1 MSPTESL
8 GVTWPALTD
17 RVERRHALARWAAA
31 EPVLAGLAN
40 LDALAEIVHHGQD
53 PARADELLG
62 GLVRLAAADGGD
74 DEDVALVLGHLLDN
88 GTRKLALQ
96 LRDLSTDIDD
106 LLAGELWLQIRA
118 FPWRRRRRAYAKSL
132 LLDTRLAVL
141 GELRPYRTRDRQ
153 TRVILIDPVAS
164 GTDDEPAREPASSL
178 TGRTGVLDRAHVDAH
193 DQDSSTLLDVLE
205 WAQRS
210 GVIDRA
216 EAALLLELAVAAD
229 STGSAERTRSAGR
242 GVNQRVEIA
251 AVAAR
256 HGVHE
261 KTIWRRRARA
271 LGALQAVSGRY
282 LAAVA

>member
-8 GVTWPALTD
+8 GLTWLVLTD
-17 RVERRHALARWAAA
+17 RVERRQALDRWAAA
-31 EPVLAGLAN
+31 ETVLAGIAS

-74 DEDVALVLGHLLDN
+74 DEDAALVVAHLLAN

-96 LRDLSTDIDD
+96 LRDLSPDIDD
-106 LLAGELWLQIRA
+106 LLAGQLWLQIRT
-118 FPWRRRRRAYAKSL
+118 FPWRQRRRAYAKSL

-141 GELRPYRTRDRQ
+141 AELRPYRTRQRQ

-164 GTDDEPAREPASSL
+164 WTDDDPARGPAGSP
-178 TGRTGVLDRAHVDAH
+178 TGRTGVLDRAHVEAH
-193 DQDSSTLLDVLE
+193 DQDTSTLLDVLE

-216 EAALLLELAVAAD
+216 EAALLLELVVVADAIGP
-229 STGSAERTRSAGR
+229 TERARSAGS
-242 GVNQRVEIA
+242 VNRKAEIA

-256 HGVHE
+256 HGVAE
-261 KTIWRRRARA
+261 KTIWRHRARA
-271 LGALQAVSGRY
+271 LTALQAVSGRY

>member
-8 GVTWPALTD
+8 GLTWLSLGD
-17 RVERRHALARWAAA
+17 RVARTRALDRWGAA
-31 EPVLAGLAN
+31 EELLAGISS
-40 LDALAEIVHHGQD
+40 LDALAEIVHHGHD

-74 DEDVALVLGHLLDN
+74 DEDAAMVVAHLLDN

-96 LRDLSTDIDD
+96 LRDLSDDIDE
-106 LLAGELWLQIRA
+106 LLAGELWLQIRT

-141 GELRPYRTRDRQ
+141 AEVRPYRTRDRQ
-153 TRVILIDPVAS
+153 TRVILIDPVACW
-164 GTDDEPAREPASSL
+164 TDDEPAREPASSP
-178 TGRTGVLDRAHVDAH
+178 TGRTGVLDRAHVEAH

-205 WAQRS
+205 WARRS

-216 EAALLLELAVAAD
+216 EAALLLELVVAAD
-229 STGSAERTRSAGR
+229 EVGLAERRRSAGR
-242 GVNQRVEIA
+242 SVNQRAEIA

-256 HGVHE
+256 HGVHA

-271 LGALQAVSGRY
+271 LGALQAASGRY

>member
-1 MSPTESL
+1 MSPTDSL
-8 GVTWPALTD
+8 GVTWPALTE
-17 RVERRHALARWAAA
+17 RVDPVRGLDRWAAA
-31 EPVLAGLAN
+31 EPALAGIGTAGE
-40 LDALAEIVHHGQD
+40 LAETVHNGGD

-62 GLVRLAAADGGD
+62 ALVRLGAVDGGNE
-74 DEDVALVLGHLLDN
+74 EDAALLVAHLLGN

-96 LRDLSTDIDD
+96 LRDLSADIDE
-106 LLAGELWLQIRA
+106 LLAGELWLQIRT

-141 GELRPYRTRDRQ
+141 AELRPYRNRAGLS
-153 TRVILIDPVAS
+153 RVMLVDPVVTAADDDATADCS
-164 GTDDEPAREPASSL
+164 SLLDRPCVNPHDEDEPS
-178 TGRTGVLDRAHVDAH
+178 
-193 DQDSSTLLDVLE
+193 LLDLLE
-205 WAQRS
+205 WAQRT

-216 EAALLLELAVAAD
+216 DAALLIELMLAAD
-229 STGSAERTRSAGR
+229 GVNESDRRAAPGR
-242 GVNQRVEIA
+242 GLNRADEVS

-271 LGALQAVSGRY
+271 LSALRDASGQY